1 MIILNYGGAKI
12 LLPMYCFYFF
22 DNVQLIRLL
31 MIKRKTNECTKTVL
45 YDSGLRSDCYYVIEK
60 IEIAVHH

>member
-31 MIKRKTNECTKTVL
+31 MIKRKTNECTKL
-45 YDSGLRSDCYYVIEK
+45 
-60 IEIAVHH
+60 